1 MENLTAE
8 QVVEKLNTLFV
19 EKTKGMATSDDLS
32 AIKAELG
39 KLSNLESKSAS
50 IESAIAKFE
59 GQLEAMKETAKNSTK
74 TAPKTLKEAINMTIA
89 EKHAEIV
96 DSIEKGNKIAL
107 AVKTDTTITGDYTGT
122 VALSTLEPGVNKIAR
137 PIRRIMEIS
146 NVGTTSSKFVT
157 YIQQTTASTTAPVAE
172 AAAKSNGQVQY
183 QEVSV
188 EVKKIAGFIK
198 VSKEM
203 LSDLAFVQSEIN
215 NDLMEE
221 VMQDIDNGLLNG
233 NGIGANLDGVLANS
247 TVWAAGV
254 FAGGIIPQPN
264 VIDVL
269 RIGKAQVESND
280 FYPTHIVL
288 NPADVAR
295 IELSKAT
302 GGEYTY
308 PNFTS
313 GMAPNMQL
321 SGLTVISSTNMT
333 SDNFVIGDFS
343 KFNVRVREGVNI
355 QVGYEGDDFARNMVS
370 ILAEARLCCFVKAN
384 DTGAFVA
391 GDFTTALAAL

>member
-39 KLSNLESKSAS
+39 KLTNLESKSAS

-107 AVKTDTTITGDYTGT
+107 AVKTDTTITNDYTGT

-157 YIQQTTASTTAPVAE
+157 YIQQTTASTTAPVLE
-172 AAAKSNGQVQY
+172 AGAKSNGNVAY

-203 LSDLAFVQSEIN
+203 LADLAFVQSEIN

-254 FAGGIIPQPN
+254 FAGGVIPQPN

-308 PNFTS
+308 PNFAS
-313 GMAPNMQL
+313 GVAPNMQL